1 MSLWPLEY
9 ACMRRCA
16 NDARGWPLLL
26 ENSRAY
32 GLRPRYSGGR
42 MRVPVNQGG
51 AAARSQPLATP
62 DSRVA
67 TIRKGIQ

>member
-9 ACMRRCA
+9 ACTRRCDSETRDLA
-16 NDARGWPLLL
+16 LLL
-26 ENSRAY
+26 ANALAY
-32 GLRPRYSGGR
+32 GLRRGYSGGR
-42 MRVPVNQGG
+42 MRVPVKQGG